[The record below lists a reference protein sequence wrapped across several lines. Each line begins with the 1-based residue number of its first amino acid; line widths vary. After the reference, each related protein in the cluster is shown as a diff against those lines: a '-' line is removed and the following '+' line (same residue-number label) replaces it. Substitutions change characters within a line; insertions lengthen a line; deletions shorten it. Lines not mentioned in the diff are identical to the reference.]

1 MSLDQLK
8 VFGRVGGLGL
18 EMAAYLLIFV
28 KGGQWLDARFSTAPA
43 LERVGVGLGLFAGFY
58 ALWKLARTSPK
69 SSSGGTAS
77 SISTSGDP
85 SSPSCDGAPR
95 RNEDPP

>member
-1 MSLDQLK
+1 MSPDQLK

-28 KGGQWLDARFSTAPA
+28 KGGQWLDARFGTAPA

-58 ALWKLARTSPK
+58 ALWKLARMSPRPSDSAPASGDTSDP
-69 SSSGGTAS
+69 
-77 SISTSGDP
+77 TSGE
-85 SSPSCDGAPR
+85 GAPR
-95 RNEDPP
+95 RNDDSA